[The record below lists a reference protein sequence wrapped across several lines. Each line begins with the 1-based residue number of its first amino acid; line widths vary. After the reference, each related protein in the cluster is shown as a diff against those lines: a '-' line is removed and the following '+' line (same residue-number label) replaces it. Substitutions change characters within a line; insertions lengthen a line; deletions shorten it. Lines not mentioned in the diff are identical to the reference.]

1 MSTILDEL
9 AGYAK
14 ERIEEAKRRI
24 PPADMLAMVREL
36 PKNRP
41 DLETAIRCRKIRGE
55 AALICECKKA
65 SPSKGVI
72 AKEFPYLEIAREY
85 DKAKADGISVLTEPK
100 WFLGSDEYLKE
111 IAAAVS
117 STPCL
122 RKDFVVD
129 EYMIREA
136 KLLGASAVLLICSI
150 LSDTQLKEYLAI
162 CDELGLSA
170 LTEAHDEAEVSRAVD
185 AGARIIGVNNRD
197 LKDFSVDTGNSMRLR
212 RLVPDKVLFVAESG
226 IKTPSDA
233 AKLRAAGADAL
244 LIGEALMRAEDK
256 TAAMKS
262 FRSACG
268 EEDER
273 LKSASGIRAY
283 TEKNSPFIKLCG
295 MRREEDIR
303 CVNRLRPDMVGY
315 IFAEKSRR
323 YIKPGEADRLT
334 ALLAGGITPT
344 GVFVDADPELI
355 LDLVKSGTIRAVQLH
370 GKESKAYISLL
381 RAALDERIPL
391 IKAFKISDSKDVEAA
406 NRSPADL
413 VLLDS
418 GDGGTGKVFDH
429 SLLKDMKRPYI
440 LAGGLNPENI
450 GSILRELSDTP
461 LAGVDVSSGIESE
474 GFKDPAKMEKFTQTV
489 RKGENR

>member
-14 ERIEEAKRRI
+14 ERVEEAKRRI

-55 AALICECKKA
+55 TALICECKKA

-117 STPCL
+117 APCL

-150 LSDTQLKEYLAI
+150 LCDTQLKEYLAI

-170 LTEAHDEAEVSRAVD
+170 LTEAHDEEEISRAVD
-185 AGARIIGVNNRD
+185 AGTRFIGVNNRD

-212 RLVPDKVLFVAESG
+212 RLVPDRVFFVAESG
-226 IKTPSDA
+226 IRTPSDA
-233 AKLRAAGADAL
+233 VKLRAAGADAL

-262 FRSACG
+262 FRTACA

-303 CVNRLRPDMVGY
+303 CVNRLRPDMIGY

-323 YIKPGEADRLT
+323 FIEPGEADRLT
-334 ALLAGGITPT
+334 GLLAGGIIPT

-355 LDLVKSGTIRAVQLH
+355 LDLVKRRTIRAVQLH

-381 RAALDERIPL
+381 RSALDERVPL
-391 IKAFKISDSKDVEAA
+391 IKAFKISDGKDVEAA

-440 LAGGLNPENI
+440 LAGGLDQENI

-474 GFKDPAKMEKFTQTV
+474 GFKDPVKMEKFTQTV